1 MHHSKGLPFLT
12 QKAFAAP
19 PNAAPPNTSGTPE
32 AVKKGTCSI
41 DWDGFSL
48 SACISDGF
56 EWIIKNVLLGIA
68 GWFLW
73 LTSEMLNY
81 VVTIGILKFSYLT
94 SSELYLIWTIVR
106 KIVSLFV
113 VFVGLWLGF
122 MYILG
127 KEDKFEKYVP
137 WVVIFALF
145 INFSY
150 PLARVAIDVSNVV
163 ALKVYVATFGPEV
176 LKEGTT
182 ARSAGTVVKEQLGL
196 TSVVKDVTGDKFA
209 QEDLSTGLKGVKG
222 VPASLMVVIFVFYTA
237 YVFFMA
243 ALMLAIRTAILIFM
257 IVMSPFLFVDS
268 ILPVLGDV
276 AMKARTVFFSQLA
289 VAPVFMIMLALS
301 LKFMIVIKSL
311 LGGKDLSTDAG
322 SSPAIFMTILL
333 MLVMLKITLKV
344 TKDLSEKAGTS
355 VSNALGK
362 VGGFATTGALAVA
375 TGGAG
380 LAARG
385 ALAGSGILARGT
397 IGRAAGKLR
406 DSAWVTNSQ
415 DSFVGRRVYDMSN
428 SLAKSS
434 YDLRNSSVVAG
445 GLRNVGIKNIGE
457 GGKLGYEETAEKKR
471 QDILARAERIKT
483 RYERDVVDANGNV
496 LHRKGDVDVSGQ
508 VAFDRYV
515 EKAGG
520 ARFVTEEQK
529 KKTREALAEK
539 QKERSNKYTQES
551 DTLSTKEVSEY
562 NSIQSPQVLT
572 DANGNL
578 KITSVEEQ
586 KATYIKELER
596 DLKEYEKRD
605 PELQGTIGRSL
616 LKSIQEI
623 KTQQLKEQIS
633 ELQKEFTAI
642 DSDIKNPDGTVST
655 IQNQRDQVLKEL
667 REKQKEVLREAQ
679 EKNPRRKSAD
689 AETLEVAKVD
699 FEKQAKKSDEEFMKK
714 VEGIVY
720 RYQNT
725 EGNNDA
731 EKEKSR
737 AKLLDG
743 LDERMRTTVKQQLRN
758 DGVLA
763 PEKSTILGADGRPL
777 DRNPT
782 GQASAPAPTPATTPT
797 STTSRT
803 NPAFFTPQPID
814 FSQLNTPVV
823 ARKNSQPTVDIDLS
837 TLGAESAEQRAENIL
852 ADGRPAVARTNKPPV
867 TPLPSFDDT
876 QKGSQPAE
884 RTTDW
889 QGENTE
895 IPAGVRKGTSELLAQ
910 VREAARKKIEREK
923 ETHG

>member
-1 MHHSKGLPFLT
+1 
-12 QKAFAAP
+12 
-19 PNAAPPNTSGTPE
+19 
-32 AVKKGTCSI
+32 
-41 DWDGFSL
+41 
-48 SACISDGF
+48 
-56 EWIIKNVLLGIA
+56 
-68 GWFLW
+68 
-73 LTSEMLNY
+73 
-81 VVTIGILKFSYLT
+81 
-94 SSELYLIWTIVR
+94 
-106 KIVSLFV
+106 
-113 VFVGLWLGF
+113 
-122 MYILG
+122 
-127 KEDKFEKYVP
+127 
-137 WVVIFALF
+137 
-145 INFSY
+145 
-150 PLARVAIDVSNVV
+150 
-163 ALKVYVATFGPEV
+163 
-176 LKEGTT
+176 
-182 ARSAGTVVKEQLGL
+182 
-196 TSVVKDVTGDKFA
+196 
-209 QEDLSTGLKGVKG
+209 
-222 VPASLMVVIFVFYTA
+222 
-237 YVFFMA
+237 
-243 ALMLAIRTAILIFM
+243 
-257 IVMSPFLFVDS
+257 
-268 ILPVLGDV
+268 
-276 AMKARTVFFSQLA
+276 
-289 VAPVFMIMLALS
+289 
-301 LKFMIVIKSL
+301 
-311 LGGKDLSTDAG
+311 
-322 SSPAIFMTILL
+322 
-333 MLVMLKITLKV
+333 
-344 TKDLSEKAGTS
+344 
-355 VSNALGK
+355 
-362 VGGFATTGALAVA
+362 
-375 TGGAG
+375 
-380 LAARG
+380 
-385 ALAGSGILARGT
+385 
-397 IGRAAGKLR
+397 
-406 DSAWVTNSQ
+406 
-415 DSFVGRRVYDMSN
+415 MSN

-758 DGVLA
+758 NGVLA

-797 STTSRT
+797 STTPRT
-803 NPAFFTPQPID
+803 NPAFFTPQPVD
-814 FSQLNTPVV
+814 YNQLNTPAVT
-823 ARKNSQPTVDIDLS
+823 RKNSQPTVDIDLN
-837 TLGAESAEQRAENIL
+837 TLSAESAEQRAENIL